1 MPIRN
6 VHPTNPPARITRAS
20 RIASPGCVNSARWR
34 QERAMR
40 ITIVGGGFS
49 GVALAASLQR
59 IAPDDARIHL
69 VGVDRGFGGGVAYG
83 EARPEHVLNVRA
95 RELGLRSEEHTSE
108 LQSREKLV

>member
-1 MPIRN
+1 HTAQVSRTL
-6 VHPTNPPARITRAS
+6 PTALP
-20 RIASPGCVNSARWR
+20 VWR
-34 QERAMR
+34 QERDMR
-40 ITIVGGGFS
+40 ITIVGGGSS

-95 RELGLRSEEHTSE
+95 RELGLDADDPEDFANWFNLGDRGRNAF
-108 LQSREKLV
+108 LPRQLYG